1 VSESDI
7 AMAGSLEVG
16 AFLHRDHSYCQILG
30 HAVDINTTT
39 LFAPAVVMS
48 SGCSVGGIDML
59 RDDQRSIAEHMF
71 AQGAVAF
78 VGAARNAIAYNTIIQ
93 VSLWN
98 QMLAGHTLGESF
110 RHGVNDAIVHWLDDG
125 SSAMRYAIDTEIV
138 FGDPAFRMHV
148 PGEYETEPAAQTF
161 DGSTLTVTGP
171 EEWTM
176 VPYHPE
182 MLAEWGYESELYM
195 YTAPG
200 AIPRVY
206 WAGSYDNQDMYF
218 GVQLHLDE
226 APVSIEEL
234 SEAPSPLGLGGG
246 LHIDEHADG
255 SASAMW
261 RVRLL
266 DFDEHTGEIRAEQ
279 SEFVYAVD

>member
-1 VSESDI
+1 
-7 AMAGSLEVG
+7 
-16 AFLHRDHSYCQILG
+16 
-30 HAVDINTTT
+30 
-39 LFAPAVVMS
+39 
-48 SGCSVGGIDML
+48 
-59 RDDQRSIAEHMF
+59 
-71 AQGAVAF
+71 
-78 VGAARNAIAYNTIIQ
+78 
-93 VSLWN
+93 
-98 QMLAGHTLGESF
+98 
-110 RHGVNDAIVHWLDDG
+110 
-125 SSAMRYAIDTEIV
+125 MRYAIDTEIV

-246 LHIDEHADG
+246 LHIDEHAEAALRRCG
-255 SASAMW
+255 ECVCWISMRTPVRSGLSRVSLCTRWTESSMQKSAPCNN
-261 RVRLL
+261 
-266 DFDEHTGEIRAEQ
+266 
-279 SEFVYAVD
+279 SEY